1 MTLQQKP
8 DDFKSQFKSG
18 CPPCTLRKNSRQSG
32 LAVNLVWR
40 LIEFESSITKPNLV
54 KPYTVRCSA
63 EDEIRAKSGLGW
75 LERDFQLARSN
86 KAAAPCPPP
95 MHMVTTP

>member
-1 MTLQQKP
+1 MTLQQ
-8 DDFKSQFKSG
+8 SRMTLESG
-18 CPPCTLRKNSRQSG
+18 RPPRNATEELAQSG
-32 LAVNLVWR
+32 LAVNLVGR
-40 LIEFESSITKPNLV
+40 LIQFESSITKPNLV
-54 KPYTVRCSA
+54 KSYTVRCSA
-63 EDEIRAKSGLGW
+63 EDEIRGKSGLGW